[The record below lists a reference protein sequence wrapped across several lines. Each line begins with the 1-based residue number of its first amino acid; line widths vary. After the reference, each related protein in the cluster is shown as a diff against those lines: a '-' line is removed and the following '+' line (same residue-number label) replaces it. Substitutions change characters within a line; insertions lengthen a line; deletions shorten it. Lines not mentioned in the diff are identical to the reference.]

1 MWFQEKLFGVIIG
14 PLWIFPTLGFL
25 LLSWVPGLAG
35 HLGEYWGSAC
45 GVPRFESQV
54 GLGWGLPSALG
65 CSCGLPAFRLSSLP
79 SDSETSFLP
88 SLPSPSCSSAAASE
102 IPALSQA
109 LHRILLL
116 KQTYQP
122 RGRSD
127 YCLHHDRSRNEPGE
141 AGGRA
146 LTCHITQWWSR
157 IWSHTHWLQNTCL
170 LSLDMQMPRESGSR
184 GTQEKCEHPTQP
196 WRNPRPQ
203 ERKDLSRP
211 QILQYEIDSMARF
224 PTPTCSPHIRAAVS
238 SLLLYWPL

>member
-1 MWFQEKLFGVIIG
+1 MVSRKIIWGYHWAIVNLSNPGVFAPKLGAR
-14 PLWIFPTLGFL
+14 
-25 LLSWVPGLAG
+25 AG
-35 HLGEYWGSAC
+35 WALRGILRSAC

-54 GLGWGLPSALG
+54 GLGWGFPSALG

-127 YCLHHDRSRNEPGE
+127 YCLHHDRSRNEPRE
-141 AGGRA
+141 AGGTH
-146 LTCHITQWWSR
+146 L
-157 IWSHTHWLQNTCL
+157 SHGYSVVEFTHT
-170 LSLDMQMPRESGSR
+170 GSR
-184 GTQEKCEHPTQP
+184 MP
-196 WRNPRPQ
+196 
-203 ERKDLSRP
+203 
-211 QILQYEIDSMARF
+211 A
-224 PTPTCSPHIRAAVS
+224 CSHLICRC
-238 SLLLYWPL
+238 LEN